1 MSKLLSMIMSKSG
14 GSSSGTLNA
23 EMVGTP
29 TISND
34 WILSNFDNNNYLKFV
49 PTSPNGKSYS
59 FKTKFRVGDLTK
71 KGCLFMCSPDQ
82 RAFKLSYGEDG
93 SEQYGMSVLLVAND
107 GVQWV
112 NVWNESDY
120 RLSNVYTVAN
130 QWLWIKV
137 DVINQDNGIYN
148 VSISTDGTNYTVI
161 KNGTVFWLANIG
173 FDFPHLSY
181 EQVGTGDSNNTIE
194 IDLKETKYYID
205 DVLSWEA
212 VSF

>member
-1 MSKLLSMIMSKSG
+1 MSKLLSMMMSSNG
-14 GSSSGTLNA
+14 GGSGTLNA
-23 EMVGTP
+23 EIVGTP
-29 TISND
+29 TISD
-34 WILSNFDNNNYLKFV
+34 DFILSNFDDSNYLKFV

-71 KGCLFMCSPDQ
+71 KGCLFMCQPDQ
-82 RAFKLSYGEDG
+82 SAFKLSYGEDG
-93 SEQYGMSVLLVAND
+93 SGQSGMSVLLVNND
-107 GVQWV
+107 GTQWA
-112 NVWNESDY
+112 NVRNESDY
-120 RLSNVYTVAN
+120 RLANVYTVAN
-130 QWLWIKV
+130 QWLWAKV
-137 DVINQDNGIYN
+137 DVINQNNGIYN

-161 KNGTVFWLANIG
+161 KEGTIFWLSNMG
-173 FDFPHLSY
+173 FDFPQLSY